1 MKKLNVLYAI
11 TFIGLLFQTNLHA
24 AESVITFFIKNERA
38 NVQSEN
44 DPMLDQ
50 FVSHK
55 LSQPS
60 YVIGK
65 DTQISSS
72 KIDGVRGIPAIYLGY
87 IATSDRNGQISF
99 PRKQQN
105 DTIHLVI
112 TPRINPI
119 FMIHPTLVHHWEL
132 LPSQPVEIY
141 EINRKKDKKLNSYY
155 FDITNVRTAIKN
167 KKFDDKK
174 SELYKN
180 ILAGKQAIPLNT
192 ITIFADPKTIQVP
205 TGISQNFY
213 STNFILPTLIGQ
225 EIDTKENSL
234 YTLSIKQYFEQVNI
248 TSKSDAA
255 HLATMIANQ

>member
-1 MKKLNVLYAI
+1 MKKLNILYAI
-11 TFIGLLFQTNLHA
+11 SFMSLLFQTNLHT
-24 AESVITFFIKNERA
+24 AESVITFFIKNERPE
-38 NVQSEN
+38 VKLDN
-44 DPMLDQ
+44 DPALAE
-50 FVSHK
+50 FVSGK
-55 LSQPS
+55 LPQPS

-65 DTQISSS
+65 DDEISSS
-72 KIDGVRGIPAIYLGY
+72 RIDGVRGIPATYLGY

-105 DTIHLVI
+105 DTIHLII

-119 FMIHPTLVHHWEL
+119 FMIHPTLVHHWEI

-141 EINRKKDKKLNSYY
+141 EITRKKDKKLNSYY
-155 FDITNVRTAIKN
+155 FDIINVSTAIKN
-167 KKFDDKK
+167 KKFDEQKA
-174 SELYKN
+174 EMYKN

-205 TGISQNFY
+205 TGISQNYY
-213 STNFILPTLIGQ
+213 STNFILPTLVGR
-225 EIDTKENSL
+225 EVDTKENSL
-234 YTLSIKQYFEQVNI
+234 YTLSIKQYFEQVNT